1 MSDET
6 TGESAQIDDQATTA
20 STSKKGT
27 AKAAAAA
34 TETATDT
41 PVPIATEAP
50 VEAVVDTPVFPAHEE
65 LPATGGSFIR
75 QPDGSLTQSDQ
86 ET

>member
-1 MSDET
+1 MIDEA

-41 PVPIATEAP
+41 PVAIAT
-50 VEAVVDTPVFPAHEE
+50 EAVVDTPVFPAHEE

-86 ET
+86 EA